1 MIGGPSSKYN
11 VDDTSFSA
19 RGWWEHSRIQALQ
32 GFGGRRKHGTSKE
45 PVVWIRVGEQEGG
58 DKKTGPHTRTGGGKR
73 KKIRAQLLKS
83 SLTFPLICGTESKEK
98 KRSCVALLGHRQ
110 LDSFHPGPTQTLGPR
125 AVLGERFSFSGTSRL
140 CRLTHSDLCPI
151 C

>member
-1 MIGGPSSKYN
+1 MLMTQASLCVGGGN
-11 VDDTSFSA
+11 TA
-19 RGWWEHSRIQALQ
+19 ESRPCKGLGEEGNMVRAKSPWYGSVQES
-32 GFGGRRKHGTSKE
+32 RK
-45 PVVWIRVGEQEGG
+45 EGG
-58 DKKTGPHTRTGGGKR
+58 DKKTGPHTRTGGGKK

-98 KRSCVALLGHRQ
+98 KRSRVALLGHRQ